1 MLTALK
7 IAAGL
12 AALGFALIALVAVA
26 GGVVALVR
34 RAVRGPGAR
43 PIGLPQPDEEE
54 GRARGGRPSARPPA
68 DCG

>member
-7 IAAGL
+7 LAAGL
-12 AALGFALIALVAVA
+12 AALGLALIALIAVA

-43 PIGLPQPDEEE
+43 PTGLP
-54 GRARGGRPSARPPA
+54 RPPG
-68 DCG
+68 DRSGTGEHEG